1 MRSLV
6 LVCGFT
12 VISGL
17 SFSALAQEKTGEIK
31 PSDKSTPREH
41 GVEDK
46 AQAED
51 KPHSDKA
58 EGEADSFDMDEFF
71 KKAEENA
78 EKGFGCN
85 LPPKPVS

>member
-1 MRSLV
+1 MRLLI

-12 VISGL
+12 LLSGL
-17 SFSALAQEKTGEIK
+17 SFAAQAQDNPDNLQ
-31 PSDKSTPREH
+31 PSDKQAPLEQ
-41 GVEDK
+41 G
-46 AQAED
+46 AED
-51 KPHSDKA
+51 KNQAERKSNSDKA

-85 LPPKPVS
+85 LPPKPIS

>member
-1 MRSLV
+1 MRLLI

-12 VISGL
+12 LISGL
-17 SFSALAQEKTGEIK
+17 SFSALAQDNGDIK
-31 PSDKSTPREH
+31 PSDKSAPREH

-58 EGEADSFDMDEFF
+58 EGEEDSFDMDEFF

>member
-1 MRSLV
+1 MRLLI

-12 VISGL
+12 LISCL
-17 SFSALAQEKTGEIK
+17 SFLALAQDNGDIK
-31 PSDKSTPREH
+31 PSDKSAPREH

>member
-1 MRSLV
+1 MRLLI

-17 SFSALAQEKTGEIK
+17 SFSTLSQDGPGDIK
-31 PSDKSTPREH
+31 PSDKSAPREQS
-41 GVEDK
+41 VEDK

-58 EGEADSFDMDEFF
+58 EREADSFDMDEFF

>member
-1 MRSLV
+1 MRLLI

-12 VISGL
+12 LIFGL
-17 SFSALAQEKTGEIK
+17 SFSALAQDNGDIK
-31 PSDKSTPREH
+31 PSDKSAPREH